1 MRAATDENRLTLDRL
16 AALGIN
22 EKSVREKLLSS
33 HQGWLCEEQGSVV
46 GFAMGDRSSGEM
58 WVIAVLPTHIRRGIG
73 GALLEQVETW
83 LFSEGCSSLWLTT
96 DVDTRLRAYA
106 FYKEHGWRDWKIENG
121 LRYMKKMRLT
131 MRCSQ
136 PLADVPPHFL
146 MTKTQSFQAT
156 LGSASGG
163 SSCSR

>member
-1 MRAATDENRLTLDRL
+1 MSVIRRIEASDVPQLFRVRAAADENPLTLDRL

-73 GALLEQVETW
+73 GALLEHVETW
-83 LFSEGCSSLWLTT
+83 LFSEGLRRTLTLGCEHT
-96 DVDTRLRAYA
+96 PSTKSTAGATGRLRMDCA
-106 FYKEHGWRDWKIENG
+106 I
-121 LRYMKKMRLT
+121 
-131 MRCSQ
+131 
-136 PLADVPPHFL
+136 
-146 MTKTQSFQAT
+146 
-156 LGSASGG
+156 
-163 SSCSR
+163 

>member
-1 MRAATDENRLTLDRL
+1 MRVIRRIDASDVPQLFRVRAVTDENRLTLDQL

-22 EKSVREKLLSS
+22 ENSVREKLLSS
-33 HQGWLCEEQGSVV
+33 SHHGWVCEEQGSVV

-96 DVDTRLRAYA
+96 DVDTRFSQRWLIL
-106 FYKEHGWRDWKIENG
+106 FSLG
-121 LRYMKKMRLT
+121 L
-131 MRCSQ
+131 
-136 PLADVPPHFL
+136 
-146 MTKTQSFQAT
+146 
-156 LGSASGG
+156 
-163 SSCSR
+163 